1 MPELRPYLPG
11 AAMVSSHKLGAL
23 YQAGTGATRDQV
35 MLPGMKQRMLTP
47 R

>member
-1 MPELRPYLPG
+1 
-11 AAMVSSHKLGAL
+11 MVSSHKPGAL
-23 YQAGTGATRDQV
+23 YKTATSATRDQV